1 MNIKFRAREIRE
13 ENALE
18 YEHRTNVHYLPG
30 AHAVR
35 NAAQAALLVEEDRR
49 ATRMSEIEA
58 ELEIESSKR
67 HEADLRI
74 HSLMNEYDS
83 LRAPEVTASSVR
95 QARCHHGNLQP
106 CQQCAWGDR
115 SE

>member
-1 MNIKFRAREIRE
+1 MKTFFRAREFRD
-13 ENALE
+13 ENAIE

-74 HSLMNEYDS
+74 HTLMNEYDA
-83 LRAPEVTASSVR
+83 LRAPEVSK
-95 QARCHHGNLQP
+95 
-106 CQQCAWGDR
+106 
-115 SE
+115 

>member
-1 MNIKFRAREIRE
+1 MNIMWKAAQIRD

-35 NAAQAALLVEEDRR
+35 NARQAALLVEEDRR

-58 ELEIESSKR
+58 ELEIESARR

-74 HSLMNEYDS
+74 HSLMNEYDQ
-83 LRAPEVTASSVR
+83 LRATR
-95 QARCHHGNLQP
+95 
-106 CQQCAWGDR
+106 
-115 SE
+115 

>member
-1 MNIKFRAREIRE
+1 MNIMWKAAEIRE
-13 ENALE
+13 ENAVS

-35 NAAQAALLVEEDRR
+35 NAQQAAMLVEDDRR
-49 ATRMSEIEA
+49 QTRMSEIEA

-74 HSLMNEYDS
+74 HTLMNEYDE
-83 LRAPEVTASSVR
+83 LRGMR
-95 QARCHHGNLQP
+95 
-106 CQQCAWGDR
+106 
-115 SE
+115 